1 MKALIFVIGIVGG
14 LASSAIAQDI
24 PQSQVPS
31 VVLNAFQSKYTNVTD
46 LEWELKG
53 DLYKAEF
60 EIGKR
65 DHDVWID
72 KNGTIKKHKEDFPKS
87 QLPAAIQQKI
97 QSEFKDYK
105 IDDVDK
111 IEEGGK
117 VFYQVELDSKAGD
130 RKVLFTADGKIEE
143 NRAD

>member
-1 MKALIFVIGIVGG
+1 MKTVM
-14 LASSAIAQDI
+14 LAILGAAISTATVAQDI
-24 PQSQVPS
+24 PQSEVPS
-31 VVLNAFQSKYTNVTD
+31 LVLNAFQSKYAKVTD
-46 LEWELKG
+46 LEWEKKG

-72 KNGTIKKHKEDFPKS
+72 ANGQVTKHKEDFPKS
-87 QLPAAIQQKI
+87 ELPAAIRQKI
-97 QSEFKDYK
+97 ESEFKDFT

-117 VFYQVELDSKAGD
+117 VSYLVDLDGKTGD
-130 RKVLFTADGKIEE
+130 RDVFFNEDGTILE
-143 NRAD
+143 